1 LIAPAD
7 EDEEEALVAE
17 VITPVEESDVVF
29 GMVVVVVVLW
39 TEVISELPEVEWL
52 EESVTL
58 DATATI
64 PLKPFKS
71 AEVVLGAEA
80 EDTEATD
87 AASAT
92 EAAEAAETEDTE
104 ATDATDAAEA
114 AEAT

>member
-1 LIAPAD
+1 MIAPAD

-17 VITPVEESDVVF
+17 VVTPVEESDLVF
-29 GMVVVVVVLW
+29 GMVVVVVLW
-39 TEVISELPEVEWL
+39 TEDTSELPEVEWL